1 MRANPNDRLE
11 RQYEDLTAKQK
22 AVIDAHAENP
32 EATNREKANVA
43 SQLLKER
50 VQSGEVSLSDL
61 NDDSIEGITVNESY
75 SSGILNK
82 DYPEVAQY
90 REEIVQNE
98 RQEGDMQTVGDPFEG
113 IPQEEDSYQSIQ
125 ERPVKGTQAQ
135 EDSSGTSTNQVKEP
149 TDSPLTPQ
157 QIAVSVEGDG
167 VLVKFDR
174 TYFKNLLETQELPP
188 HLHKQ
193 LVNEIWDA
201 M

>member
-32 EATNREKANVA
+32 EATNREKARLA
-43 SQLLKER
+43 
-50 VQSGEVSLSDL
+50 GEKLDG
-61 NDDSIEGITVNESY
+61 DSVNESY
-75 SSGILNK
+75 CSQILNK
-82 DYPEVAQY
+82 DYAEVAQY

-113 IPQEEDSYQSIQ
+113 IPQQDSGYQSIQ
-125 ERPVKGTQAQ
+125 ERPTKGTEVQENQADPSTGQIQ
-135 EDSSGTSTNQVKEP
+135 EPS
-149 TDSPLTPQ
+149 DSPLTPQ
-157 QIAVSVEGDG
+157 QIAVRVERDSV
-167 VLVKFDR
+167 VVKFDP
-174 TYFKNLLETQELPP
+174 TYFRNLLESQELPP

>member
-1 MRANPNDRLE
+1 MRANPNDKLE

-32 EATNREKANVA
+32 EATNRKKAQVA
-43 SQLLKER
+43 SELLKER
-50 VQSGEVSLSDL
+50 VQSGDVSLSAL
-61 NDDSIEGITVNESY
+61 NDESVAEISVNESY

-98 RQEGDMQTVGDPFEG
+98 RNEGDMQTVGDPFEG
-113 IPQEEDSYQSIQ
+113 IPQQDGPQHIQ
-125 ERPVKGTQAQ
+125 DRPVKSTQAK
-135 EDSSGTSTNQVKEP
+135 EDSSDTSTGQMQEP
-149 TDSPLTPQ
+149 SDSPLTPQ
-157 QIAVSVEGDG
+157 QIAVRVEGDG

-174 TYFKNLLETQELPP
+174 RYFKNLLETQELPP

>member
-32 EATNREKANVA
+32 EATNREKARLA
-43 SQLLKER
+43 
-50 VQSGEVSLSDL
+50 GEKLDG
-61 NDDSIEGITVNESY
+61 DSVNESY
-75 SSGILNK
+75 CSQILNK
-82 DYPEVAQY
+82 DYAEVAQY

-113 IPQEEDSYQSIQ
+113 IPQQDGPQHIQ
-125 ERPVKGTQAQ
+125 ERPTKGTEGQ
-135 EDSSGTSTNQVKEP
+135 EDSSGTSTGQMQEP
-149 TDSPLTPQ
+149 SESPLTPQ
-157 QIAVSVEGDG
+157 QIAVRVEADG
-167 VLVKFDR
+167 VVVKFDP
-174 TYFKNLLETQELPP
+174 TYFRNLLESQELPP

>member
-32 EATNREKANVA
+32 DATNREKARIA
-43 SQLLKER
+43 
-50 VQSGEVSLSDL
+50 GEKLDG
-61 NDDSIEGITVNESY
+61 DSVNESY
-75 SSGILNK
+75 CSQILKK
-82 DYPEVAQY
+82 DYKEVAQY

-113 IPQEEDSYQSIQ
+113 IPQQDGPQHIQ
-125 ERPVKGTQAQ
+125 ERPVKSTQGQ
-135 EDSSGTSTNQVKEP
+135 EKQSDTSTGQMQEP
-149 TDSPLTPQ
+149 ADSPLTPQ

-193 LVNEIWDA
+193 LVSEIWDA

>member
-32 EATNREKANVA
+32 DATNREKARLA
-43 SQLLKER
+43 
-50 VQSGEVSLSDL
+50 GEKL
-61 NDDSIEGITVNESY
+61 DDGSVNESY
-75 SSGILNK
+75 CSRILKK
-82 DYPEVAQY
+82 DYKEVAQY

-98 RQEGDMQTVGDPFEG
+98 RNEGDMQTVGDPFEG
-113 IPQEEDSYQSIQ
+113 IPQDDSYQSIQ
-125 ERPVKGTQAQ
+125 ERPVKGTQAENKQ
-135 EDSSGTSTNQVKEP
+135 ADTSTNQVQEP
-149 TDSPLTPQ
+149 TESPLTPQ

-167 VLVKFDR
+167 VVVKFDP
-174 TYFKNLLETQELPP
+174 TYFRNLLESQELPP

>member
-32 EATNREKANVA
+32 DATNREKARLA
-43 SQLLKER
+43 
-50 VQSGEVSLSDL
+50 GEKLDG
-61 NDDSIEGITVNESY
+61 DSVNESY
-75 SSGILNK
+75 CSQILNK
-82 DYPEVAQY
+82 DYAEVAKY

-98 RQEGDMQTVGDPFEG
+98 RNEGDMQTVGDPFEG
-113 IPQEEDSYQSIQ
+113 IPQDDDSYQTIQ

-135 EDSSGTSTNQVKEP
+135 EDSSGVSPGQTQEP

-193 LVNEIWDA
+193 LVNAIWDT